1 MTTNLPNQQTP
12 DPLRK
17 VLVIIWAFSLPLIWF
32 LLTPK
37 PENNWNALKET
48 ERTLAQ
54 TQRTVEAYRRKYG
67 HLPEDI
73 ADIRLFARGLDRK
86 YSPYDGY
93 GRRLQYLP
101 LSREHY
107 VVRSYGKD
115 GNDNTFHS
123 AEDPTLSSLPR
134 LPLLPPQYREPPQEG
149 AMRLY
154 PAILLMGA
162 KSPKND
168 LVAQLLVDYNGQKR
182 QLLVRDLKKPRF
194 HMIANHSG
202 VEEFFWL
209 PSGYEIVFTAT
220 NADRY
225 QDGIFI
231 WNVLTNEMRNLMNE
245 FQQIFNIAKGREVP
259 EYYLSLSSLDK
270 TGSNFYIFVAQK
282 MGPELEPERFYSSEF
297 FYKVSIPKKTS
308 APVTFEW
315 MHGKIKSTPF
325 KTVPETIQD
334 IFTPFVGNEAQ
345 VEWSRLPTS
354 GSIQYVIEKWQD
366 FSVTNAKT
374 PVFPYA
380 LWWLSSIYSDA
391 YKVLEKKSKREANTL
406 RAYGAELARALNKL
420 SMAPTYLQAM
430 GASVQRR
437 LSSSNVLPYRI
448 SEMTLGD
455 SENDRLPEPTP

>member
-1 MTTNLPNQQTP
+1 M
-12 DPLRK
+12 
-17 VLVIIWAFSLPLIWF
+17 VWAFSLPLIWF

-37 PENNWNALKET
+37 PENNWNAHKET
-48 ERTLAQ
+48 ERTLA
-54 TQRTVEAYRRKYG
+54 RTKRTIEGYRRKHG

-73 ADIRLFARGLDRK
+73 ADIRLLARTTDRK

-93 GRRLQYLP
+93 GRRLHYLP

-134 LPLLPPQYREPPQEG
+134 LPLLPPQYREPETQG

-154 PAILLMGA
+154 PAILLMGS
-162 KSPKND
+162 KSPKNN
-168 LVAQLLVDYNGQKR
+168 LVAQLLVDYNGKKR

-194 HMIANHSG
+194 HMIANHAG

-245 FQQIFNIAKGREVP
+245 FQQIFNIAKGRDAP
-259 EYYLSLSSLDK
+259 EYYLSLSSLNK
-270 TGSNFYIFVAQK
+270 SGSSFYLFVAQK
-282 MGPELEPERFYSSEF
+282 TGPELDPERFYSSEF
-297 FYKVSIPKKTS
+297 FYKVSIPKKSS
-308 APVTFEW
+308 AAVTFEW
-315 MHGKIKSTPF
+315 MHGKTKANATPF
-325 KTVPETIQD
+325 QTVPRTIQD

-345 VEWSRLPTS
+345 VQWSRLPTS

-366 FSVTNAKT
+366 FSVANAKS
-374 PVFPYA
+374 PVFPYS

-406 RAYGAELARALNKL
+406 RAYGAELARALNRL
-420 SMAPTYLQAM
+420 SMAPSYLQAM

-437 LSSSNVLPYRI
+437 LSNSAVLPYRI
-448 SEMTLGD
+448 SEITVSGPESD
-455 SENDRLPEPTP
+455 WLPPNTP

>member
-17 VLVIIWAFSLPLIWF
+17 VLVALWAFSFPLIWF

-37 PENNWNALKET
+37 PDNNWNAQKET

-54 TQRTVEAYRRKYG
+54 TQRTIESYRRKFSE
-67 HLPEDI
+67 LPEDT

-86 YSPYDGY
+86 YAPYDGY

-115 GNDNTFHS
+115 GNDNTYHS

-134 LPLLPPQYREPPQEG
+134 LPLLPPQYKEPEEG

-154 PAILLMGA
+154 PAVLLMGA
-162 KSPKND
+162 KSPKNN
-168 LVAQLLVDYNGQKR
+168 LVAQLLVDYQGKKR

-194 HMIANHSG
+194 HMIANHAG

-225 QDGIFI
+225 QDGLFV

-245 FQQIFNIAKGREVP
+245 FQQIFNIARGRDAP

-270 TGSNFYIFVAQK
+270 AGLNFYVFIAQK
-282 MGPELEPERFYSSEF
+282 VSAELEPERFYSDEF

-308 APVTFEW
+308 ATVTFEW
-315 MHGKIKSTPF
+315 MHGKAKNSTFKS
-325 KTVPETIQD
+325 VPETIQD
-334 IFTPFVGNEAQ
+334 IYTPFVGSEAQ
-345 VEWSRLPTS
+345 VAWSRLPTN

-366 FSVTNAKT
+366 FSVSNAKS
-374 PVFPYA
+374 PAFPYS

-406 RAYGAELARALNKL
+406 RAYGAELARALNRL
-420 SMAPTYLQAM
+420 SMAPSYLQAM
-430 GASVQRR
+430 GASVSRR
-437 LSSSNVLPYRI
+437 LSNSNVLPYRI

-455 SENDRLPEPTP
+455 ADGDRLPEPSP